1 MEIKELCLQIF
12 KLTGSVIL
20 LSTSLHITLIFYHLA
35 FGAEQVV
42 ITEPNTLLV
51 KLELLL
57 ALAGTCYAAL
67 LIYRN
72 GSQVLD
78 TLTRK

>member
-1 MEIKELCLQIF
+1 MEVKQLSLQVY
-12 KLTGSVIL
+12 KLIGSVIL
-20 LSTSLHITLIFYHLA
+20 LSATLHLTLIFYHLT

-57 ALAGTCYAAL
+57 ALTGTLYAAY

-78 TLTRK
+78 TITQK